1 MWAKASHPPAAAAR
15 KAARP
20 KRMTREAGLRRARR
34 TSTKA
39 EAAVAARAASWSRP
53 KSRND
58 IPAHG
63 TPLIEFGR
71 VLPQVVILG
80 GGFGGLAAARALAA
94 APVLLLVLD
103 RRNHHLFQ
111 PLLYQVATAGL
122 SPAEIAS
129 PIRRILRRQKNATV
143 LLAEATAVLPDKKR
157 VTLSDGDVGYDW
169 LILAT
174 GATHSYF
181 GHDAWAP
188 FAPGLKTLEDALE
201 IRRRVLVAFEAAE
214 REPEAEKR
222 RPWLTFVVIGGGPT
236 GVEMAGAFA
245 EVARHTLA
253 RDFRHIDP
261 RTARVILVEAGPRIL
276 AAYPPDLSEKAAR
289 QLEALGVQVWTGKG
303 VTAVEADGVQM
314 AGDRLGARTV
324 VWAAGV
330 QGSPLARTLGVPLDR
345 AGRVKVE
352 PDLAPAA
359 MQMGRHAGE
368 NLLRAMRA
376 EPPRPF
382 RYRDKGSLATIGR
395 SRAVAVFGAMKLT
408 GFVAWAAWLG
418 IHIFFLIGFRNRFVV
433 LFTWAW
439 AYLTHQRSARLILG
453 RPSSPA

>member
-1 MWAKASHPPAAAAR
+1 MKDLP
-15 KAARP
+15 
-20 KRMTREAGLRRARR
+20 
-34 TSTKA
+34 
-39 EAAVAARAASWSRP
+39 
-53 KSRND
+53 
-58 IPAHG
+58 
-63 TPLIEFGR
+63 
-71 VLPQVVILG
+71 LPQVVILG
-80 GGFGGLAAARALAA
+80 GGFGGLAAARALGG
-94 APVLLLVLD
+94 APVRVLVLD

-129 PIRRILRRQKNATV
+129 PIRRILRRQQNATV
-143 LLAEATAVLPDKKR
+143 LLAEATALLPEKR
-157 VTLSDGDVGYDW
+157 RVVLSDGEVAYDW
-169 LILAT
+169 LIVAT

-214 REPEAEKR
+214 REPEVEKR
-222 RPWLTFVVIGGGPT
+222 RSWLTFIVIGGGPT

-261 RTARVILVEAGPRIL
+261 KTARVILVEAGPRIL

-289 QLEALGVQVWTGKG
+289 QLEALGVQVWTGTG
-303 VTAVEADGVQM
+303 VTAVDAEGVQM
-314 AGDRLGARTV
+314 AGDRLRARTV
-324 VWAAGV
+324 MWAAGV
-330 QGSPLARTLGVPLDR
+330 QGSPLARTLGAPLDR
-345 AGRVKVE
+345 AGRVKVQPE
-352 PDLAPAA
+352 LTVPGRPEIFVIGDLAAIEQDGRPVPGVAPAA
-359 MQMGRHAGE
+359 MQMGRHAGQ
-368 NLLRAMRA
+368 NLVRALQG

-382 RYRDKGSLATIGR
+382 RYRDKGSLATVGR
-395 SRAVAVFGAMKLT
+395 SRAVAVFGAVKLA
-408 GFVAWAAWLG
+408 GFAAWAAWLG
-418 IHIFFLIGFRNRFVV
+418 VHIFFLIGFRNRFVV

-453 RPSSPA
+453 RPSSST